1 MILRLTVAALA
12 ALAAA
17 PASAAADPWQ
27 AACAALDRLAP
38 PDRPPAT
45 ARLRPA
51 AAAELARRGAAIG
64 FSGSVLVATH
74 GRVRLARGYGAADAG
89 GARAMTPDT
98 VIDIGSVSK
107 QFTAAAV
114 MHLAERGRLA
124 PSDRIGRFLP
134 DVPPDK
140 NGITIHQ
147 LLTHGA
153 GLPADADSVRT
164 AATRADSVAAA
175 LAVPL
180 AAAPGARHLYSNIG
194 YVLLAA
200 IVEAAAGQSYEE
212 VLAPL
217 WRKAG
222 LRSTGWALARRPGL
236 AAADGRNLAGSVATP
251 DPATWRG
258 DGPNWGRR
266 GPGALLSTSRDLAR
280 WIAALRAGRVLSDA
294 SLRAML
300 APHIREP
307 GAAPSFYGYG
317 WTVSRTPG
325 GRCRIWHD
333 GSNSRHFNAL
343 SVYPELDAVTH
354 VASLEARSPVSAAT
368 LGAFEAVLFGTTAVA
383 LPDRQE
389 TRRRDVARLAGRFV
403 DPEGAVLD
411 LRAAGNRILVRA
423 TAPDA
428 ARLLGGF
435 APLGTDA
442 ETRIATRRKA
452 LPAILE
458 GIGRTDLAPLL
469 RQLPAGASAA
479 EETGY
484 WHEQVARWRTAYG
497 PFAGSEVIATSGS
510 GERVRSM
517 ALLHFARRS
526 IPLLVEYPPAGG
538 LAIGTSI
545 AAGPDVDLLP
555 LDFTVSRDPAGGY
568 RIDNPALGGSV
579 LLALSRD
586 GQSLTLACPR
596 GTHRLTRRDA
606 TQPNGALRRTTS
618 QLRAAATVTQA
629 R

>member
-1 MILRLTVAALA
+1 MILRLTVAALT

-114 MHLAERGRLA
+114 MHLAEQGRLA

-164 AATRADSVAAA
+164 AATRADAVAAA

-236 AAADGRNLAGSVATP
+236 AAADGRNLAGIVATP

-343 SVYPELDAVTH
+343 SVYPESDSVTH
-354 VASLEARSPVSAAT
+354 VASLDARSPVSAAT

-428 ARLLGGF
+428 ARLLGGIR
-435 APLGTDA
+435 AARDRRGDA
-442 ETRIATRRKA
+442 DRDPPESAARDPGGHRPDRSCAIVAAAADGCERGGGDRLLARAGRAVAHGLWPVRR
-452 LPAILE
+452 E
-458 GIGRTDLAPLL
+458 RSHRDQRIGR
-469 RQLPAGASAA
+469 AGAEHGAAPFRAA
-479 EETGY
+479 E
-484 WHEQVARWRTAYG
+484 HSA
-497 PFAGSEVIATSGS
+497 S
-510 GERVRSM
+510 
-517 ALLHFARRS
+517 RRIS
-526 IPLLVEYPPAGG
+526 AGG
-538 LAIGTSI
+538 RARDRHQHRGRPGRRPV
-545 AAGPDVDLLP
+545 AA
-555 LDFTVSRDPAGGY
+555 
-568 RIDNPALGGSV
+568 
-579 LLALSRD
+579 
-586 GQSLTLACPR
+586 
-596 GTHRLTRRDA
+596 
-606 TQPNGALRRTTS
+606 
-618 QLRAAATVTQA
+618 
-629 R
+629 